1 MYLFVYAYVYMYAYV
16 RIISNQHWNINLR
29 EWCIPG
35 YYVGVVE
42 KGLPSGIWP
51 PLQVLA
57 GMSVLDP
64 KLRLMN

>member
-35 YYVGVVE
+35 YYVGVV
-42 KGLPSGIWP
+42 
-51 PLQVLA
+51 
-57 GMSVLDP
+57 DP
-64 KLRLMN
+64 EII